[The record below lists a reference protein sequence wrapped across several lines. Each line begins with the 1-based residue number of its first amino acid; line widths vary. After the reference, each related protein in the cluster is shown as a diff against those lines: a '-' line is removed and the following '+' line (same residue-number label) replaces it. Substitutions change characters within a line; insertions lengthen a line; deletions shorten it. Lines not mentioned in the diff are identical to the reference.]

1 MLRGR
6 QGAAQVRRGQGGGGA
21 RREPP
26 ALPLLGPARQAWR
39 GRAWLIDVYYHKT
52 KVVDAKLSNDGE
64 SACNE
69 MSFDGTDYEGYRVR
83 VKYEY

>member
-1 MLRGR
+1 
-6 QGAAQVRRGQGGGGA
+6 VS
-21 RREPP
+21 
-26 ALPLLGPARQAWR
+26 
-39 GRAWLIDVYYHKT
+39 YHKT